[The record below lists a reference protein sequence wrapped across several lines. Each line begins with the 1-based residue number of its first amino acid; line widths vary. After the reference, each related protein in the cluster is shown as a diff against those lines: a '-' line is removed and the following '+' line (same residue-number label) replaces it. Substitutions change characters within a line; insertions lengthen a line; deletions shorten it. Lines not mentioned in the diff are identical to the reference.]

1 MQTAVSTEA
10 PIPTPPLDRELKTLP
25 LDVLHI
31 SETNV
36 RFGKKAPDVSD
47 ILPSVKSIG
56 VLQPLLVRKEDSGF
70 GIVAGRR
77 RYFAAIAAS
86 EATGTS
92 GRVPTILLGDDEDAT
107 AVEASL
113 LENVARQNMD
123 QVAEFEAFNRLH
135 KQGKSIDEIA
145 ATFSVKP
152 INVRQRLAIATLHPR
167 IRKAYQSDAIGPDTM
182 QALAMAS
189 KRQQL
194 DWLALFKNNRAPRGW
209 QLKKW
214 LFGGEINPKVALF
227 DVEASKC
234 SVVNDLFG
242 ETEYFADAA
251 LFWELQN
258 AAVEEQRKALLDS
271 GWTGV
276 TVIDQ
281 QGYFQYWDYVKTK
294 KADGGKVF
302 IEVKSDG
309 SVKFHKG
316 YLSKSEAKKAQSSKG
331 KGKAA
336 ADQQDAPR
344 RSEITAAMQNY
355 AEYHRHAAV
364 RAELITQHGL
374 ALRLTVA
381 AMIAGTSLTRAEP
394 DPARY
399 ANEVVADSVTASTA
413 NATFVKA
420 RDAAKKLIGD
430 NVGEGLVHDCRW
442 DGLDA
447 AELFVKLLPLTDKQV
462 LSVIA
467 VIAAETLPAGD
478 ELVELLGNHLQ
489 VDMTAHWK
497 PEPAILELIRDKS
510 VLDAV
515 LTEVAGKTVAKDHV
529 KTTGK
534 AKKAAIQTALDAGAK
549 WLPRYLA
556 FPFRSYVN
564 DHGIGIAGAWKNVR
578 KLVSKK

>member
-1 MQTAVSTEA
+1 MQTAVQTEA
-10 PIPTPPLDRELKTLP
+10 VTPTPPIDRELQNLP

-31 SETNV
+31 SKANV
-36 RFGKKAPDVSD
+36 RFAKKAPDVSD
-47 ILPSVKSIG
+47 ILPSVKSLGII
-56 VLQPLLVRKEDSGF
+56 QPLLVRKEDEGF

-77 RYFAAIAAS
+77 RYFAALAANEVS
-86 EATGTS
+86 GTCS
-92 GRVPTILLGDDEDAT
+92 RVPTLLLGDDEDAS

-113 LENVARQNMD
+113 LENVARQDMD
-123 QVAEFEAFNRLH
+123 QIAEFEAFHRLH
-135 KQGKSIDEIA
+135 KDGKSIEEIA
-145 ATFSVKP
+145 ATFGVKA
-152 INVRQRLAIATLHPR
+152 ITVRQRLAIATLHPR
-167 IRKAYQSDAIGPDTM
+167 IRKAYQSDDIGPDTM

-209 QLKKW
+209 QLKQW

-234 SVVNDLFG
+234 TVVNDLFG
-242 ETEYFADAA
+242 DTQYFADAA

-258 AAVEEQRKALLDS
+258 AAVEEQRKALVDG
-271 GWTGV
+271 GWAGV

-316 YLSKSEAKKAQSSKG
+316 YLSKSEAKKAKATKG
-331 KGKAA
+331 KGKNAA
-336 ADQQDAPR
+336 TYDKTPK

-355 AEYHRHAAV
+355 AQYHRHAAV
-364 RAELITQHGL
+364 RAELLTQPGV

-381 AMIAGTSLTRAEP
+381 TMIAGTSLWHAEA
-394 DPARY
+394 DPASY
-399 ANEVVADSVTASTA
+399 ANEIVADSVTASSA
-413 NATFVKA
+413 NATFEKA
-420 RDAAKKLIGD
+420 RNDAKKLIGD
-430 NVGEGLVHDCRW
+430 EAGEGLVHYSRW
-442 DGLDA
+442 DGLEP
-447 AELFVKLLPLTDKQV
+447 AEVFVKLLPLTDKQV
-462 LSVIA
+462 LGVLA
-467 VIAAETLPAGD
+467 VLAAETLLAGD
-478 ELVELLGNHLQ
+478 ELVELLGNHLTI
-489 VDMTAHWK
+489 DMTQYWQ
-497 PEPAILELIRDKS
+497 PEPAILELLRDKA
-510 VLDAV
+510 VLDAI
-515 LTEVAGKTVAKDHV
+515 LIEVAGKNVAKEDA

-534 AKKAAIQTALDAGAK
+534 AKKAVIQAALDAGAA

-564 DHGIGIAGAWKNVR
+564 DHGIRIATAWKNVR
-578 KLVSKK
+578 KLVPKK